1 MYGDN
6 ILTSE
11 GLNDYLISGVSANS
25 IKFDVESSCIFISS
39 RHKTLGQ
46 DQHMFYIEE
55 VSDNFLIYEISSLK
69 GENLNI
75 DHWTA
80 DNFI

>member
-11 GLNDYLISGVSANS
+11 GLNDYLICDGSSKG
-25 IKFDVESSCIFISS
+25 IKIDEESSCIFISS
-39 RHKTLGQ
+39 RNNIVGQ

-55 VSDNFLIYEISSLK
+55 VSDNFLIYEISSFK

-75 DHWTA
+75 DHWTTE
-80 DNFI
+80 NFI